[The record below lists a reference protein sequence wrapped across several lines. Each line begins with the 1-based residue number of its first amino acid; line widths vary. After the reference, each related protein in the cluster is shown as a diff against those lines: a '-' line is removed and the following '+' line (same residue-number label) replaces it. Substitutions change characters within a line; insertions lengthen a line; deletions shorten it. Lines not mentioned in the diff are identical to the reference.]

1 MRHYVGLM
9 TFVFVMA
16 ACGGSPADNPAN
28 AEAMVEAVYGSDD
41 DALSDLPWGSTQVE
55 RLAVRTREGALT
67 VNSELLE
74 SSCATTDTNF
84 VSCQVRTDDDL
95 MEAIGADFID
105 DTWEIRFTESGLI
118 AQFDIEAVADSAADD
133 FLNWAFQTY
142 PDLCETR
149 GAPCTTALLGIVD
162 EYLDT

>member
-41 DALSDLPWGSTQVE
+41 DALLDLPWGSTQVE
-55 RLAVRTREGALT
+55 RDAVGAREFALT
-67 VNSELLE
+67 VNAELLE
-74 SSCATTDTNF
+74 SSCAATDANF
-84 VSCQVRTDDDL
+84 VSCEVRTDDDL
-95 MEAIGADFID
+95 MQAIGADFLEE
-105 DTWEIRFTESGLI
+105 TWEVRFTESGEI
-118 AQFDIEAVADSAADD
+118 AQYETEPAKDGAADA
-133 FLNWAFQTY
+133 FFNWAFQTY
-142 PDLCETR
+142 PNLCDSP
-149 GAPCTTALLGIVD
+149 AQCATALLGIVD